1 MHDTHTAREKKTRE
15 YSNSF
20 HRNAREARK
29 NHPPRKRARSRE
41 RKTYL
46 YLCAFTLSTN
56 FFVKEKEEEGRR
68 EKNGFNI

>member
-1 MHDTHTAREKKTRE
+1 LKCTTRTPREKKTRE

-41 RKTYL
+41 R
-46 YLCAFTLSTN
+46 
-56 FFVKEKEEEGRR
+56 
-68 EKNGFNI
+68 